1 MSFSSCSGLSL
12 NNIQDL
18 DHDCN
23 CIETNMAESQT
34 DCHLSHFFLIK
45 TLSPPDWERKTWYE
59 VQRDQWGEVLGSEF
73 SRVVK
78 SLKMEFAVQV
88 LSPVLINRPGP
99 HRLQILT
106 LYPYQPEAETYSR
119 IIFLKVREE
128 DGKNVQSAKQLTQ
141 FILVD
146 LVTFLKTLQVHTH
159 IISCSLPSVVI
170 RRFY

>member
-1 MSFSSCSGLSL
+1 MSFNSCSRLSL
-12 NNIQDL
+12 NHIRDL

-23 CIETNMAESQT
+23 CIETNMAELQT
-34 DCHLSHFFLIK
+34 DCHFFHFFLIK
-45 TLSPPDWERKTWYE
+45 TLSPPDWGRKTWHE
-59 VQRDQWGEVLGSEF
+59 VQHDQWGEVLGSEF

-78 SLKMEFAVQV
+78 SLKMEFTVQV

-99 HRLQILT
+99 HCLQILT
-106 LYPYQPEAETYSR
+106 LYPYQPEAETCSR

-128 DGKNVQSAKQLTQ
+128 DGKNVQNAELAQI
-141 FILVD
+141 ILVD

-159 IISCSLPSVVI
+159 IISCSLPCVII